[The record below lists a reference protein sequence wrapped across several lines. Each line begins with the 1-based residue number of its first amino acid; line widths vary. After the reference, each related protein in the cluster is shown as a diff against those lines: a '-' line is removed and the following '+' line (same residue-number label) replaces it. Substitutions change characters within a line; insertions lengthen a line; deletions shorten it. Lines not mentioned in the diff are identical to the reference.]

1 MCENHLNKKLSRC
14 LKKLKTIFRDCV
26 IILFTIHAPTR
37 EGASRS
43 SVPRDKNEVP
53 AIHQQYYLL
62 RILCKRGEQYGG
74 RLAQPSVLRISTS
87 YCGRIADQVSVQLPW
102 YREVCF

>member
-1 MCENHLNKKLSRC
+1 MLEKI
-14 LKKLKTIFRDCV
+14 KTIFRDYV

-62 RILCKRGEQYGG
+62 RILCKRGKAIW
-74 RLAQPSVLRISTS
+74 RPSCTTFDVAHFDLLLWKNCRSGIST
-87 YCGRIADQVSVQLPW
+87 ASV
-102 YREVCF
+102 V